1 MASSKPVFGGMF
13 DMMRRGNAQQQEN
26 APPTPVGQG
35 QPTVVTRPRAP
46 TMIMKR
52 DGQEDGLL
60 SGLPGG
66 TFRSPMQEKKQKVG
80 RDDEDY
86 C

>member
-1 MASSKPVFGGMF
+1 
-13 DMMRRGNAQQQEN
+13 MMRRGNAHQQEN
-26 APPTPVGQG
+26 APRAPAGQG

-46 TMIMKR
+46 TMIIKR

-60 SGLPGG
+60 SGLPGE

-80 RDDEDY
+80 GDDEEY

>member
-1 MASSKPVFGGMF
+1 
-13 DMMRRGNAQQQEN
+13 MMRRGNAQQQED
-26 APPTPVGQG
+26 APPAPVGQG

-66 TFRSPMQEKKQKVG
+66 MFRSPLHEKKQKVG
-80 RDDEDY
+80 GDDEEN